1 MVQFLL
7 GGGPGPAKQICA
19 ANPPT
24 DLPATGTEL
33 AAQDTTTQP
42 RALASAH
49 LPKFASPTAS
59 NFWMPPHIRSSPA
72 PARAVMSE
80 AHHLISNA
88 SYDPDTLNMLREV
101 LDEVWA
107 SILNGFG
114 NDFRE
119 VEAAHIQLATIVLDL
134 ARDGQLGQLQITR
147 TAARLTREKH
157 AHTNQRC

>member
-59 NFWMPPHIRSSPA
+59 NFWMPLTSDLHPHPRVHSGQVIELTQKRGPA
-72 PARAVMSE
+72 
-80 AHHLISNA
+80 
-88 SYDPDTLNMLREV
+88 
-101 LDEVWA
+101 
-107 SILNGFG
+107 
-114 NDFRE
+114 
-119 VEAAHIQLATIVLDL
+119 
-134 ARDGQLGQLQITR
+134 
-147 TAARLTREKH
+147 TAGSA
-157 AHTNQRC
+157 Q